1 MKAILALEDGTQF
14 VGESVGASGDFM
26 GEVVFDTGMTGY
38 LGILTDPANSGQL
51 VAMTYP
57 LIGNYGVNKED
68 EESSRP
74 HVNGFIVRELC
85 DEPSNFRSEES
96 LDNYLKRHSIVGIQ
110 GIDTRELTRIL
121 RNKGTMNGVISTDSE
136 FRFEDWSDK
145 LRDYRIINPV
155 EQVTRKEIKH
165 IDGTGKK
172 VALLDYGVK
181 SGIIRALKD
190 RNCEIYIFPATSKA
204 EDILAVEPEGILLS
218 NGPGNPK
225 DCVFQIEVLKELI
238 GKKPMFGICL
248 GHQLVALACG
258 GNTEKLKYGHH
269 GNHPVKDLAN
279 GKTYITAQNHGYVVM
294 ADKLDIKKA
303 LVSHINVNDGTVEGI
318 RYPGTSTFTV
328 QFYPE
333 AAPGPKEMESLF
345 DEFILQMDI

>member
-38 LGILTDPANSGQL
+38 LEILTDPANSGQL

-204 EDILAVEPEGILLS
+204 EDILAVEPEGILL
-218 NGPGNPK
+218 PTAREIQRI
-225 DCVFQIEVLKELI
+225 VF
-238 GKKPMFGICL
+238 F
-248 GHQLVALACG
+248 
-258 GNTEKLKYGHH
+258 KL
-269 GNHPVKDLAN
+269 
-279 GKTYITAQNHGYVVM
+279 
-294 ADKLDIKKA
+294 
-303 LVSHINVNDGTVEGI
+303 
-318 RYPGTSTFTV
+318 RY
-328 QFYPE
+328 
-333 AAPGPKEMESLF
+333 
-345 DEFILQMDI
+345 